1 MAVMQEAWLSR
12 RQQQRFSQ
20 MGAGQH
26 TCARC
31 GRSYKFLPSLRNHQK
46 LECGMEPQFACPYCI
61 YRAKRKH
68 HLDSHLR
75 TQHPNNA

>member
-1 MAVMQEAWLSR
+1 MALMQ
-12 RQQQRFSQ
+12 RQPPRPPQGS
-20 MGAGQH
+20 AGPGPGRGGH

-75 TQHPNNA
+75 TQHPNNV